1 MGKCA
6 ACGSKSTQKNKTSVF
21 PKDPDRR
28 IQWIAAVRALRKPNW
43 NPTKDSVLCEVCFIV
58 FKFYIL

>member
-1 MGKCA
+1 MGWCA
-6 ACGSKSTQKNKTSVF
+6 ACGTKSTKENKTSVF

-28 IQWIAAVRALRKPNW
+28 IQWIAAVRALDKPDW

-58 FKFYIL
+58 FKYYIL